1 MQIATAGVPAR
12 SDDETLHTRAHSPA
26 RSGSAGSPILH
37 YFRTV
42 HETSVVALPR
52 RLDDLVAGWAELRR
66 AMARA
71 MPAAFTRDEWA
82 YLMYFLDQ
90 ERLTFPFVQA
100 FGQPVTTP
108 DAPPARLLRPR
119 GPVAVWLPKNVNVL
133 GPLLLVL
140 LSLTGNAVHFKASSQ
155 GDDLT
160 RAFLDFA
167 LEHGGDGPL
176 REYLRDGL
184 RVESFD
190 RHDPRNLEMAAQ
202 ASVRI
207 VFGSDDAAA
216 AVESWPHPIDSI
228 GFSFADR
235 RSEVWLQPDA
245 LSDATLVQ
253 LLRVFAVYGQAGC
266 TSPARVVLLDASD
279 GEARELRDRLVAL
292 WPAAVMR
299 RPAMHAASSNLMG
312 AQWAATLGWDAV
324 LAPDNAAVLA
334 AGSMDLPA
342 FAVPLA
348 LPIVAATSADAV
360 AHLPAK
366 IQTIGH
372 NVEPSDYARW
382 VALLARTSV
391 KRFVPLAHMHHFGP
405 TWDGWTFWRQ
415 TFEDVELGW

>member
-1 MQIATAGVPAR
+1 M
-12 SDDETLHTRAHSPA
+12 SDTPLQ
-26 RSGSAGSPILH
+26 H
-37 YFRTV
+37 YFRTP
-42 HETSVVALPR
+42 HETSVVALPH
-52 RLDDLVAGWAELRR
+52 RLDDMIAGWTELRR

-100 FGQPVTTP
+100 FGQPVTAP
-108 DAPPARLLRPR
+108 DAPPSRLLRPR

-133 GPLLLVL
+133 GPLILIL
-140 LSLTGNAVHFKASSQ
+140 LSLTGNAVRFKASSL

-176 REYLRDGL
+176 RAYLRDKL
-184 RVESFD
+184 RLESFD

-228 GFSFADR
+228 GFGFADR

-245 LSDATLVQ
+245 LSDASLVQ

-279 GEARELRDRLVAL
+279 VEARELRDRLVTL
-292 WPAAVMR
+292 WTRAVTR
-299 RPAMHAASSNLMG
+299 RPNMHEASSNLMG
-312 AQWAATLGWDAV
+312 AQWAAALGWDAV
-324 LAPDNAAVLA
+324 LASDNAAVLA
-334 AGSMDLPA
+334 SGSMDLPA

-348 LPIVAATSADAV
+348 LPIVAATVADA
-360 AHLPAK
+360 ATHLPAN

-372 NVEPSDYARW
+372 NVEPSDCARW
-382 VALLARTSV
+382 VQLLARTSV